1 MDNSPSHN
9 IFDEASKKRSAP
21 PIKKNQQKPADDIFQ
36 KPGVPHDPPHLLT
49 ETDIQIMF
57 NRVSEM
63 QKDLDKKTDDLK
75 EKISLSP
82 KDVVNF
88 FSEAKNFT
96 PEQWNIIQNN
106 RSDLE
111 KKTWA
116 VIGKDPA
123 VHKEKKLEDK
133 NTKQRKA
140 KSIGARNNWIPM
152 R

>member
-9 IFDEASKKRSAP
+9 IFDEASKKRSP
-21 PIKKNQQKPADDIFQ
+21 PTLKKTTSKPYQDTFPREHASTEL
-36 KPGVPHDPPHLLT
+36 HSSLS

-57 NRVSEM
+57 NRMNEM
-63 QKDLDKKTDDLK
+63 QKDLNKKADDLK

-82 KDVVNF
+82 KDVVTF
-88 FSEAKNFT
+88 FSDPKNFT

-106 RSDLE
+106 RAELE

-116 VIGKDPA
+116 IIGKDPA
-123 VHKEKKLEDK
+123 KYKEKKLEDK
-133 NTKQRKA
+133 TTKQRKA
-140 KSIGARNNWIPM
+140 KSLGARNNWIPM